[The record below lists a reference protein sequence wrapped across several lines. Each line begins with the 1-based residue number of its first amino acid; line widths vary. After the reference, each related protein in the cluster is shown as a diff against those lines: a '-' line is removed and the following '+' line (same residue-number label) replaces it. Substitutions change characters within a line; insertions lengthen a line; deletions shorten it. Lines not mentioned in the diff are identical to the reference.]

1 MIKNHVLGTT
11 QFGKKNYGI
20 SNFSNELKKE
30 KKIQKILEQAWN
42 FGIRNYDTAP
52 SYGTEKLLGKF
63 IKKKKIQK
71 KIKIITK
78 ISNLKQNTGIF
89 SQIKK
94 SIKLSLKK
102 LNMNKIH
109 YLLFHNQ
116 KDYSLILKEKN
127 LFNKIKN
134 EFNIENIGFSVYD
147 VKVAKKILKTFPK
160 VALQFPYNVCNTS
173 FAKITKKNN
182 IFFGRSIFLQG
193 LLISDKIKKGN
204 SNLQKSHKNFV
215 NFIKQKNI
223 NPLKLCLDHAFSN
236 KKLDYIIY
244 GVTSLSEL
252 KEIIQYNPKK
262 FINKKLENKIKSFFT
277 TNNKD
282 PRNWI

>member
-11 QFGKKNYGI
+11 QFGKKDYGI

-30 KKIQKILEQAWN
+30 KKTNIILEQAWK
-42 FGIRNYDTAP
+42 FGIKNYDTATN
-52 SYGTEKLLGKF
+52 YGTEKLLGKF

-78 ISNLKQNTGIF
+78 ISSLKGNISII

-116 KDYSLILKEKN
+116 KDYLSILKEKN
-127 LFNKIKN
+127 LFNKIRN

-147 VKVAKKILKTFPK
+147 IKVAKKILKIFPK
-160 VALQFPYNVCNTS
+160 VTLQFPYNICNTT
-173 FAKITKKNN
+173 FEKINKKNN

-193 LLISDKIKKGN
+193 LLINDKIKKGN
-204 SNLQKSHKNFV
+204 SNLQKSHKKFT
-215 NFIKQKNI
+215 NFIKEKKI
-223 NPLKLCLDHAFSN
+223 DPLKLCLDHAFSN
-236 KKLDYIIY
+236 KRLDYIIY

-252 KEIIQYNPKK
+252 KEIVHYKPKK
-262 FINKKLENKIKSFFT
+262 FINKKLESKIKSFFT
-277 TNNKD
+277 KNNTD
-282 PRNWI
+282 PRSWK